1 MLIACWSA
9 KGGAGATVAAAG
21 LAVAL
26 ARSAPLGALLVDLAG
41 DVPAALGMAEPGGA
55 GVLDWLATEG
65 AEPSALARLEC
76 TAAPGLGVL
85 PAGAPGPWRSVRRER
100 VGALADFLGADPRA
114 VVVDCG
120 TIGPG
125 ATGPGV
131 AMAAGACRSLLVTR
145 PCFLALRRAHGAP
158 LRPSGVVLVRE
169 EGRALGRRD
178 IEETLG
184 IPVVAELDVD
194 PAIARAVD
202 AGLLSSRVPR
212 ALARLAQ
219 AAGVAA

>member
-9 KGGAGATVAAAG
+9 KGGTGTTVVAAG

-26 ARSAPLGALLVDLAG
+26 SRSAPLGALLVDLAG
-41 DVPAALGMAEPGGA
+41 DVPAALGMADPGGT
-55 GVLDWLATEG
+55 GVLDWLATEA

-76 TAAPGLGVL
+76 TVAPGLGVV
-85 PAGAPGPWRSVRRER
+85 PAGSGAPWRSVGRKR
-100 VGALADFLGADPRA
+100 VADLADFLGADPRI

-125 ATGPGV
+125 AAGPGV

-145 PCFLALRRAHGAP
+145 ACFLALRRAHDAP
-158 LRPSGVVLVRE
+158 LRPSGIVLVRE

-178 IEETLG
+178 VEEVLG
-184 IPVVAELDVD
+184 VPVVAELDVE

-202 AGLLSSRVPR
+202 AGLLSARTPR
-212 ALARLAQ
+212 ALARVAQ